1 MPHVLALA
9 ACLPLAGQFWT
20 VDDDGGANFASVAEA
35 IASPLVADGDVLLIE
50 PGFYASA
57 TLTKSLTLL
66 GSQAGAQPSVAA
78 LTVDGVARF
87 DLQNLAF
94 LSLDI
99 TAVPGRSRVDGCTV
113 ISGMKIEDA
122 AELTVTR
129 SLVEGT
135 NLTLCGETAL
145 RITGASNVQL
155 VDSTFRGGDGFDEFF
170 EGLAGYGGAAVFVWD
185 TSRVWIAGCDLT
197 GGGGSD
203 SNTPLW
209 GFDPGEG
216 GDALLAGKDA
226 RVDVRGSSFHVLAGG
241 PQNYWDP
248 SSPID
253 GHAISLG
260 FGLTPAVEY
269 SGVTTSGPVD
279 PDAVLVSPPRPY
291 LYVRG
296 QTGPG
301 ETRRLYLYG
310 PAGATALV
318 ATSFQDAFAELPL
331 VQTAPVWLDL
341 TSLVELFPAALAGP
355 DVAFNVV
362 WIQPANPS
370 LAGLA
375 YLVQAVL
382 VEPSG
387 ALVGTNSSN
396 LLLGF

>member
-1 MPHVLALA
+1 MSSPHRRR
-9 ACLPLAGQFWT
+9 CQ
-20 VDDDGGANFASVAEA
+20 
-35 IASPLVADGDVLLIE
+35 
-50 PGFYASA
+50 
-57 TLTKSLTLL
+57 
-66 GSQAGAQPSVAA
+66 A

-197 GGGGSD
+197 GGGGAD

-216 GDALLAGKDA
+216 GDALLAPAITRRVVERFAEQGFVTEDA
-226 RVDVRGSSFHVLAGG
+226 TQLAE
-241 PQNYWDP
+241 
-248 SSPID
+248 
-253 GHAISLG
+253 
-260 FGLTPAVEY
+260 LTDRERE
-269 SGVTTSGPVD
+269 
-279 PDAVLVSPPRPY
+279 VLV
-291 LYVRG
+291 LVARG
-296 QTGPG
+296 LSNA
-301 ETRRLYLYG
+301 EIAAELYLG
-310 PAGATALV
+310 EATV
-318 ATSFQDAFAELPL
+318 KTHVSR
-331 VQTAPVWLDL
+331 T
-341 TSLVELFPAALAGP
+341 LAKLGVR
-355 DVAFNVV
+355 DR
-362 WIQPANPS
+362 
-370 LAGLA
+370 
-375 YLVQAVL
+375 VQAV
-382 VEPSG
+382 VWAHEHG
-387 ALVGTNSSN
+387 VT
-396 LLLGF
+396 